1 MKKFIYISGIVL
13 INIIVL
19 GVIFKTQHWPGAGVM
34 LVFGQILFA
43 FCFLPL
49 AIINSYWGNGK
60 KNKSLYIAGF
70 ICAVISIIGILF
82 KVQHY
87 PGGAI
92 LMMIGIPLPFIYF
105 LPVYI
110 YHHNKS
116 KEKSSMNFL
125 GVMFLMVFIALFS
138 SMLAINVSKRLLDS
152 MIISTNDF
160 SKTAETY
167 TIKNLEVYESIEKS
181 GKVDNTKLSEL
192 KKKTEAVSEKI
203 ENIKMELAK
212 RIMGDEFVAANK
224 NKKNV
229 YETNPLETN
238 VTSFIMNSDD
248 NTNGRATE
256 IKNSIADYRKYL
268 NSILSEKKESLLS
281 INLLLNTS
289 DIATVQGEVE
299 TWENHF
305 FQRNTYFVS
314 VIGNLDCI
322 ETNVKMAEAEALS
335 NF

>member
-1 MKKFIYISGIVL
+1 M

-19 GVIFKTQHWPGAGVM
+19 GAIFKAQRLPGAGPM
-34 LVFGQILFA
+34 LVLGQIFFA

-49 AIINSYWGNGK
+49 AIINSYKGNGK

-70 ICAVISIIGILF
+70 ICAFISIIGILF
-82 KVQHY
+82 KIQHY
-87 PGGAI
+87 EGAAI
-92 LMMIGIPLPFIYF
+92 LMIIGIPLPFLYF

-110 YHHNKS
+110 YYHNKS

-138 SMLAINVSKRLLDS
+138 SMLALNVSKHILDV
-152 MIISTNDF
+152 MKISSNDF

-167 TIKNLEVYESIEKS
+167 KIKNAEVYESIEKS
-181 GKVDNTKLSEL
+181 GKADKTKLAEL
-192 KKKTEAVSEKI
+192 KKKTDAVSEKI
-203 ENIKMELAK
+203 KNIKIELAK
-212 RIMGDEFVAANK
+212 KIMGNDFVAADK
-224 NKKNV
+224 NKINLD
-229 YETNPLETN
+229 EINPLTETN

-268 NSILSEKKESLLS
+268 NTILAEKNESLS
-281 INLLLNTS
+281 AINILLNTS
-289 DIATVQGEVE
+289 ENTNLQGETE

-305 FQRNTYFVS
+305 FKRDTYFAFVL
-314 VIGNLDCI
+314 GNLNCI
-322 ETNVKMAEAEALS
+322 ETNVKMAEGQALFS
-335 NF
+335 LLHN